1 MGILV
6 VLYLSCLEIPVLIDS
21 HCHLDRLKA
30 APDQLSLEHIL
41 AGAKARG
48 VDYMLCVNVRQ
59 QGFESM
65 RDKMA
70 AFNQVFLSSGV
81 HPLDVKEGLDV
92 EQIRRFATDP
102 KVVAIGETGLDYFY
116 ADETKRLQQQCFE
129 QQIALAVEVD
139 KPLIVHTRDAREDTI
154 NMLKQGGA
162 DKVGGV
168 LHCFTE
174 NWEMAKAA
182 IDLGF
187 YISVSGIV
195 TFKNAGDL
203 RTVIRKVPKDRL
215 LVETD
220 SPYLA
225 PIPHRGQENQP
236 AYVRDVAEFVA
247 ELRGERYEDLAEYT
261 SNNFFNL
268 FKDAARLVGREI

>member
-1 MGILV
+1 MKFPR
-6 VLYLSCLEIPVLIDS
+6 YRTFTVLIDS

-30 APDQLSLEHIL
+30 APDADSLDQIIQQ
-41 AGAKARG
+41 ASAR
-48 VDYMLCVNVRQ
+48 DIAYFLCVNVRQ
-59 QGFESM
+59 QGFEAM

-70 AFNQVFLSSGV
+70 AFDQVFLSSGV
-81 HPLDVKEGLDV
+81 HPLDVQEGLDV
-92 EQIRRFATDP
+92 EQIKAFANEK

-116 ADETKRLQQQCFE
+116 ANETKAMQQACFE
-129 QQIALAVEVD
+129 QQVALAVEVN
-139 KPLIVHTRDAREDTI
+139 KPLIIHTRDAREDTLAI
-154 NMLKQGGA
+154 LRNGQG

-182 IDLGF
+182 IDMGF

-195 TFKNAGDL
+195 TFKNAGEL
-203 RTVIRKVPKDRL
+203 RSVIRKVPQDRL

-225 PIPHRGQENQP
+225 PVPHRGKENQP
-236 AYVRDVAEFVA
+236 AFVRDVAEFVA
-247 ELRGERYEDLAEYT
+247 ELRGEKYEDLAAFTTE
-261 SNNFFNL
+261 NFFNL
-268 FKDAARLVGREI
+268 FKDAARLAGR